1 MDDTNLPVTEVA
13 EVVSANIDAA
23 DPTANIADVEAVL
36 ADIAKSL
43 VPPAVVAPV
52 EQPAVAV
59 EPAVDAPVEQP
70 AVAPAEPAVDFAK
83 SFATI
88 EAMLVALDSK
98 LSAVEALA
106 KNLGSNAPVAMA
118 KALTVEA
125 ALSPM
130 DAAPAAKII
139 TKSAVLNAATAEL
152 AKCDNIARKVE
163 IRRAISRLESG
174 FSPTEIAADLRITL

>member
-1 MDDTNLPVTEVA
+1 MDDNNLPVTEVA
-13 EVVSANIDAA
+13 EIVSANTDAT

-43 VPPAVVAPV
+43 VPPVVEPVAVAAEPVAVVAV
-52 EQPAVAV
+52 EQPTVVA
-59 EPAVDAPVEQP
+59 
-70 AVAPAEPAVDFAK
+70 AEPAVDFAK
-83 SFATI
+83 SLANI

-106 KNLGSNAPVAMA
+106 KNLGSNAPVVIS

-125 ALSPM
+125 ALSPL
-130 DAAPAAKII
+130 DAAPTAKII

-174 FSPTEIAADLRITL
+174 FSPTEIAADLRINL

>member
-1 MDDTNLPVTEVA
+1 MDDTNLPVPEVTEVIT
-13 EVVSANIDAA
+13 ANTDAA

-43 VPPAVVAPV
+43 VPPAAAVVVP
-52 EQPAVAV
+52 
-59 EPAVDAPVEQP
+59 APVEQP

-83 SFATI
+83 SLANI
-88 EAMLVALDSK
+88 EAMLISLDSK

-106 KNLGSNAPVAMA
+106 KSIGNTAAPVAIA
-118 KALTVEA
+118 KAVTVEA

-130 DAAPAAKII
+130 DAAPAVKTI
-139 TKSAVLNAATAEL
+139 TRSAVINAATAEL
-152 AKCDNIARKVE
+152 AKCDSIARKVE

-174 FSPTEIAADLRITL
+174 FSPSEIAADLRITL